1 MSLSRVVLDKYSSN
15 KNIEI
20 QLDFSATDTVW
31 KADALI
37 TDWSDISMEYAF
49 CTHRPVLF
57 INTPMKIMNPEYK
70 NIDIVPIN
78 VEIRD
83 ILGCQISADELD
95 KVPEMIDNL
104 LGNLDKFEKQII
116 AYEEDQIYNIGSS
129 AEVGGKYIVESL
141 KERMRKKKNE
151 Q

>member
-1 MSLSRVVLDKYSSN
+1 
-15 KNIEI
+15 
-20 QLDFSATDTVW
+20 
-31 KADALI
+31 
-37 TDWSDISMEYAF
+37 
-49 CTHRPVLF
+49 
-57 INTPMKIMNPEYK
+57 MKIMNPEYK

-83 ILGCQISADELD
+83 ILGEQLGTDELD

-104 LGNLDKFEKQII
+104 LGNLDKYEKQII

-129 AEVGGKYIVESL
+129 ALVGGKYIVESL
-141 KERMRKKKNE
+141 KERMRKKKDE